1 MMRKKFALILLI
13 IVFALEATTVFWIRG
28 DYRSVMLDGAEY
40 EVPAAIDFKGD
51 FYGRN
56 YLPVYIPLTEAPWKG
71 SVTPDV
77 GEEIYLS
84 FDKNKE
90 GLLEITGASN
100 QKPGGMYITTRV
112 ISENNGMVQFKFPAH
127 RLYMNPDQLKKL
139 AVVELSERVQ
149 VKDEQTKKVETRQK
163 NELTALIHIRDGR
176 VAISKVLA
184 SGQPIEQTFT
194 TVGRNL
200 SVRYARSGAEKD
212 KYYVKEKDDKP
223 DTEKDSQKADSE
235 KN

>member
-1 MMRKKFALILLI
+1 MMSKKFALILLAV
-13 IVFALEATTVFWIRG
+13 VFALEAVTIFWIRG

-71 SVTPDV
+71 SVTPDI

-112 ISENNGMVQFKFPAH
+112 IAENNGMVQFKFPAN
-127 RLYMNPDQLKKL
+127 RMYMNPEQLKKL
-139 AVVELSERVQ
+139 AVVELSEKVR
-149 VKDEQTKKVETRQK
+149 VKDEQTKKIETRQK

-194 TVGRNL
+194 TVGKNL
-200 SVRYARSGAEKD
+200 SVRYARSGGEKD
-212 KYYVKEKDDKP
+212 QYYVKEKDDKP
-223 DTEKDSQKADSE
+223 ENEKETGKEDSE